1 VTLAGLDA
9 QRALTVMLS
18 GPVLAAT
25 VTGRPADTRSASFL
39 SATTP
44 SPSPS
49 RARSRARQR
58 RGSAWDELGTSHAAL
73 KYGGVAL
80 AATPEG
86 DPVLAYA
93 ATDGSAV
100 VERWSSSTLTWTAT
114 PSLGITGATEVEVSV
129 DSAGAIYVAIPKVN
143 QDGYTVDVD
152 AVWRLAPGAQAWSS
166 LDLPSGFTTASSR
179 MTLLGLPGTGGG
191 VAAAWIKG
199 GPRIARY
206 TGGAWET
213 VYAPSTTQ
221 YFQIR
226 PMLAATSADDLWFAY
241 VSNAYVPSMIIWRL
255 QKY

>member
-1 VTLAGLDA
+1 
-9 QRALTVMLS
+9 MLS

-129 DSAGAIYVAIPKVN
+129 DSAGAIYVAVPKVN